1 MKPAAYRLSKQCAP
15 DLDGIADYLI
25 AQNERAAK
33 RVVAALFDAFEV
45 LGENPEAGERRD
57 ELRAGLRVFSPRPPA
72 HNYVICYSQ
81 TRQGVEISRVFHGA
95 RDWMQLIRRGNR

>member
-33 RVVAALFDAFEV
+33 RVVAALLDAFEI
-45 LGENPEAGERRD
+45 LGQNPEAGERRD
-57 ELRAGLRVFSPRPPA
+57 
-72 HNYVICYSQ
+72 
-81 TRQGVEISRVFHGA
+81 
-95 RDWMQLIRRGNR
+95 